1 VKQANLEIEKTKA
14 ISDKRAEALREKD
27 TQVLQVTKQLTDTH
41 NILKDLINNNE
52 SLRGNQVLNR
62 LYVSLG
68 EYVSSGLAIK
78 IEEPYKILGDFIGS
92 GNDWNR
98 VQSIIRER
106 DTEIQLLKG
115 KLYEIEKAR
124 TKKEFV
130 GVDNDRTLQNLR
142 LENNR
147 LVTEIDRL
155 KSSQSLNQG
164 SSGKER

>member
-1 VKQANLEIEKTKA
+1 MKQANLEIEKTKA

>member
-115 KLYEIEKAR
+115 KLYEIEK
-124 TKKEFV
+124 
-130 GVDNDRTLQNLR
+130 
-142 LENNR
+142 
-147 LVTEIDRL
+147 DRL